1 MIKINN
7 VSKEYEKGGVKA
19 VDSLTWEVE
28 DGKITGFI
36 GPNGAGKSTTLKMI
50 TGVIFPTQGSITIN
64 GIDISAQP
72 IEAKRQFAFVSD
84 TPDNFLKL
92 KGIEYLNF
100 VADIYGVSSHD
111 RKERIT
117 TLAERFEMTNALNKT
132 ITDLSHGMRQKIM
145 LMGALIHMPPVWIL
159 DEPLV
164 GLDPNSAHILKE
176 MMKEH
181 AAKGNT
187 VLFSTH
193 VLEVAEKLCDKI
205 AIINKGKLVYSG
217 TLEHLKEKYSGE
229 DSLENI
235 FLEVTKNV

>member
-7 VSKEYEKGGVKA
+7 VSKEYIKGGDKA
-19 VDSLTWEVE
+19 VDFLTWEVE

-50 TGVIFPTQGSITIN
+50 TGVIVPTSGSITIN
-64 GIDISAQP
+64 GTDISANP
-72 IEAKRQFAFVSD
+72 IEAKKKFAFVSD

-100 VADIYGVSSHD
+100 VADIYGVSEKD
-111 RKERIT
+111 RKERIIS
-117 TLAERFEMTNALNKT
+117 LADRFEMTNALEKT
-132 ITDLSHGMRQKIM
+132 MADFSHGMRQKMMI
-145 LMGALIHMPPVWIL
+145 MGALIHQPPVWIL

-187 VLFSTH
+187 VLFSTQ

-217 TLEHLKEKYSGE
+217 TLEELKEKYSGE
-229 DSLENI
+229 DSLESI

>member
-7 VSKEYEKGGVKA
+7 VSKEYIKGGDKA

-50 TGVIFPTQGSITIN
+50 TGVIVPTSGSITIN
-64 GIDISAQP
+64 GTDISANP
-72 IEAKRQFAFVSD
+72 IEAKKKFAFVSD

-92 KGIEYLNF
+92 NGIEYLNF
-100 VADIYGVSSHD
+100 VADIYGVSEKD
-111 RKERIT
+111 RKERIIS
-117 TLAERFEMTNALNKT
+117 LADRFEMTNALEKT
-132 ITDLSHGMRQKIM
+132 MADFSHGMRQKMMI
-145 LMGALIHMPPVWIL
+145 MGALIHQPPVWIL

-217 TLEHLKEKYSGE
+217 TLEELKEKYSGE
-229 DSLENI
+229 DSLESI

>member
-7 VSKEYEKGGVKA
+7 VSKEYVKGGDKA
-19 VDSLTWEVE
+19 VDSITWKVE

-50 TGVIFPTQGSITIN
+50 TGVIVPTSGSITIN
-64 GIDISAQP
+64 GTDISANP
-72 IEAKRQFAFVSD
+72 IEAKKKFAFVSD

-100 VADIYGVSSHD
+100 VADIYGVSEKD
-111 RKERIT
+111 RKERIIS
-117 TLAERFEMTNALNKT
+117 LADRFEMTNALEKT
-132 ITDLSHGMRQKIM
+132 MADFSHGMRQKMMI
-145 LMGALIHMPPVWIL
+145 MGALIHQPSVWIL

-217 TLEHLKEKYSGE
+217 TLEELKEKYSGE
-229 DSLENI
+229 DSLESI

>member
-7 VSKEYEKGGVKA
+7 VSKEYIKGGDKA

-50 TGVIFPTQGSITIN
+50 TGVIVPTSGSITIN
-64 GIDISAQP
+64 GTDISANP
-72 IEAKRQFAFVSD
+72 IEAKKKFAFVSD

-100 VADIYGVSSHD
+100 VADIYGVSEKD
-111 RKERIT
+111 RKERIIS
-117 TLAERFEMTNALNKT
+117 LADRFEMTNALEKT
-132 ITDLSHGMRQKIM
+132 MADFSHGMRQKMMI
-145 LMGALIHMPPVWIL
+145 MGALIHQPPVWIL

-193 VLEVAEKLCDKI
+193 VMEVAEKLCDKI

-217 TLEHLKEKYSGE
+217 TLEELKEKYSGE
-229 DSLENI
+229 DSLESI

>member
-132 ITDLSHGMRQKIM
+132 IADLSHGMRQKMM

>member
-132 ITDLSHGMRQKIM
+132 IADLSHGMRQKMM

-235 FLEVTKNV
+235 FLEVVKNV

>member
-7 VSKEYEKGGVKA
+7 VSKEYIKGGDKA

-50 TGVIFPTQGSITIN
+50 TGVIVPTSGSITIN
-64 GIDISAQP
+64 GTDISANP
-72 IEAKRQFAFVSD
+72 IEAKKKFAFVSD

-100 VADIYGVSSHD
+100 VADIYGVSEKD
-111 RKERIT
+111 RKERIIS
-117 TLAERFEMTNALNKT
+117 LADRFEMTNALEKT
-132 ITDLSHGMRQKIM
+132 IADFSHGMRQKMMI
-145 LMGALIHMPPVWIL
+145 MGALIHQPPVWIL

-217 TLEHLKEKYSGE
+217 TLEELKEKYSGE
-229 DSLENI
+229 DSLESI

>member
-7 VSKEYEKGGVKA
+7 VSKEYIKGGDKA

-28 DGKITGFI
+28 NGKITGFI

-50 TGVIFPTQGSITIN
+50 TGVIVPTSGSITIN
-64 GIDISAQP
+64 GTDISANP
-72 IEAKRQFAFVSD
+72 IEAKKKFAFVSD

-100 VADIYGVSSHD
+100 VADIYGVSEKD
-111 RKERIT
+111 RKERIIS
-117 TLAERFEMTNALNKT
+117 LADRFEMTNALEKT
-132 ITDLSHGMRQKIM
+132 MADFSHGMRQKMMI
-145 LMGALIHMPPVWIL
+145 MGALIHQPPVWIL

-217 TLEHLKEKYSGE
+217 TLEELKEKYSGE
-229 DSLENI
+229 DSLESV

>member
-132 ITDLSHGMRQKIM
+132 IADLSHGMRQKIM

-235 FLEVTKNV
+235 FLEVVKNV

>member
-7 VSKEYEKGGVKA
+7 VSKEYIKGGDKA

-50 TGVIFPTQGSITIN
+50 TGVIVPTSGSITIN
-64 GIDISAQP
+64 GTDISANP
-72 IEAKRQFAFVSD
+72 IEAKKKFAFVSD

-100 VADIYGVSSHD
+100 VADIYGVSEKD
-111 RKERIT
+111 RKERIIS
-117 TLAERFEMTNALNKT
+117 LADRFEMTKALEKT
-132 ITDLSHGMRQKIM
+132 MADFSHGMRQKMMI
-145 LMGALIHMPPVWIL
+145 MGALIHQPPVWIL

-217 TLEHLKEKYSGE
+217 TLEELKEKYSGE
-229 DSLENI
+229 DSLESI

>member
-7 VSKEYEKGGVKA
+7 VSKEYVKGGDKA
-19 VDSLTWEVE
+19 VDSITWEVE

-50 TGVIFPTQGSITIN
+50 TGVIVPTSGSITIN
-64 GIDISAQP
+64 GTDISANP
-72 IEAKRQFAFVSD
+72 IEAKKKFAFVSD

-100 VADIYGVSSHD
+100 VADIYGVSEKD
-111 RKERIT
+111 RKERIIS
-117 TLAERFEMTNALNKT
+117 LADRFEMTNALEKT
-132 ITDLSHGMRQKIM
+132 MADFSHGMRQKMMI
-145 LMGALIHMPPVWIL
+145 MGALIHQPSVWIL

-217 TLEHLKEKYSGE
+217 TLEELKEKYSGE
-229 DSLENI
+229 DSLESI

>member
-7 VSKEYEKGGVKA
+7 VSKEYVNGGDKA
-19 VDSLTWEVE
+19 VDSITWEVE

-50 TGVIFPTQGSITIN
+50 TGVIVPTSGSITIN
-64 GIDISAQP
+64 GTDISANP
-72 IEAKRQFAFVSD
+72 IEAKKKFAFVSD

-100 VADIYGVSSHD
+100 VADIYGVSEKD
-111 RKERIT
+111 RKERIIS
-117 TLAERFEMTNALNKT
+117 LADRFEMTNALEKT
-132 ITDLSHGMRQKIM
+132 MADFSHGMRQKMMI
-145 LMGALIHMPPVWIL
+145 MGALIHQPSVWIL

-217 TLEHLKEKYSGE
+217 TLEELKEKYSGE
-229 DSLENI
+229 DSLESI

>member
-1 MIKINN
+1 
-7 VSKEYEKGGVKA
+7 
-19 VDSLTWEVE
+19 
-28 DGKITGFI
+28 
-36 GPNGAGKSTTLKMI
+36 MI
-50 TGVIFPTQGSITIN
+50 TGVIVPTSGSITIN
-64 GIDISAQP
+64 GTDISANP
-72 IEAKRQFAFVSD
+72 IEAKKKFAFVSD

-100 VADIYGVSSHD
+100 VADIYGVSEKD
-111 RKERIT
+111 RKERIIS
-117 TLAERFEMTNALNKT
+117 LADRFEMTNALEKT
-132 ITDLSHGMRQKIM
+132 MADFSHGMRQKMMI
-145 LMGALIHMPPVWIL
+145 MGALIHQPSVWIL

-217 TLEHLKEKYSGE
+217 TLEELKEKYSGE
-229 DSLENI
+229 DSLESI

>member
-64 GIDISAQP
+64 EIDISAQP

-132 ITDLSHGMRQKIM
+132 IADLSHGMRQKMM

>member
-7 VSKEYEKGGVKA
+7 VSKEYIKGGDKA

-50 TGVIFPTQGSITIN
+50 TGVIVPTSGSITIN
-64 GIDISAQP
+64 GTDISANP
-72 IEAKRQFAFVSD
+72 IEAKKKFAFVSD

-100 VADIYGVSSHD
+100 VADIYGVSEKD
-111 RKERIT
+111 RKERIIS
-117 TLAERFEMTNALNKT
+117 LADRFEMTNALEKT
-132 ITDLSHGMRQKIM
+132 MADFSHGMRQKMMI
-145 LMGALIHMPPVWIL
+145 MGALIHQPPVWIL

-217 TLEHLKEKYSGE
+217 TLEELKEKYSGE
-229 DSLENI
+229 DSLESI